1 MMSTLSAEQ
10 KRAEQPRPQ
19 RQTLQGMLPVEA
31 ISGFMAGC
39 AATLIVHP
47 LDLVK
52 VRLQL
57 DNSSR
62 SHMGGILHIVNDLR
76 QSKHPLQEAYRG
88 LIPNIVGNTASWA
101 AYFFWYE
108 KIKEKV
114 QKVSGRQ
121 DLGFADYLV
130 SSGLAGGMTSLFT
143 NPIWV
148 VKTRMLSTNSQY
160 TNAYTGMFQG
170 LRLIKKEEGIRGFYR
185 GFVPSLLG
193 VGHGAVQIM
202 FYEEMK
208 KWYSHRNLGVT
219 QLKHDE
225 ANNESSNLSTLQ
237 YITFSATSKIGAS
250 LVMYPAQVIRAR
262 LQQYNADNEYLS
274 MRNVIS
280 RTAKEEGILGFY
292 KGLIPNLFRVVPAT
306 CVTFVVYEHT
316 RSYLN
321 YAEI

>member
-1 MMSTLSAEQ
+1 MVCTYKL
-10 KRAEQPRPQ
+10 RAAWHLWR
-19 RQTLQGMLPVEA
+19 
-31 ISGFMAGC
+31 
-39 AATLIVHP
+39 
-47 LDLVK
+47 
-52 VRLQL
+52 RLTSER
-57 DNSSR
+57 DR
-62 SHMGGILHIVNDLR
+62 
-76 QSKHPLQEAYRG
+76 
-88 LIPNIVGNTASWA
+88 
-101 AYFFWYE
+101 YE

-225 ANNESSNLSTLQ
+225 ANNESSNLVC
-237 YITFSATSKIGAS
+237 F
-250 LVMYPAQVIRAR
+250 M
-262 LQQYNADNEYLS
+262 
-274 MRNVIS
+274 
-280 RTAKEEGILGFY
+280 
-292 KGLIPNLFRVVPAT
+292 
-306 CVTFVVYEHT
+306 
-316 RSYLN
+316 LN
-321 YAEI
+321 HVRIHVC